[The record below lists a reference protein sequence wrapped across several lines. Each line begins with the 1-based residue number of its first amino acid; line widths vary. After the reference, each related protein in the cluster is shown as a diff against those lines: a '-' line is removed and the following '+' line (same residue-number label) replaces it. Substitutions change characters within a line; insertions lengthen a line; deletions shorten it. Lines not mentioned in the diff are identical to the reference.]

1 MIGVFDKSLKE
12 QFIAGK
18 RKKRVGGIKA
28 SEKIVCRIKIYSLCE
43 INIYNITECDVV
55 LTSHLGDDMLLKI

>member
-18 RKKRVGGIKA
+18 RMKRVGGIKA
-28 SEKIVCRIKIYSLCE
+28 SEKIVCLFAK
-43 INIYNITECDVV
+43 NIYNITECDVV
-55 LTSHLGDDMLLKI
+55 LTSHLGDEMMLMI

>member
-18 RKKRVGGIKA
+18 RKRRVGGIKA
-28 SEKIVCRIKIYSLCE
+28 NEKFVCRIKIYSLC
-43 INIYNITECDVV
+43 NNYIYNITECDFV
-55 LTSHLGDDMLLKI
+55 LTAH